1 YTVTQADIDAGG
13 LRNSA
18 TVVGTYG
25 GTDYTDVTD
34 DGDDSDGNT
43 TDDETTDLAGPA
55 PAIEGVKTSAITTD
69 TGDAGLSVGDEIT
82 YTFAIS
88 NTGNVT
94 LSNVGVQSDTL
105 K

>member
-1 YTVTQADIDAGG
+1 
-13 LRNSA
+13 RNSA

-43 TDDETTDLAGPA
+43 TDDETADLAGA
-55 PAIEGVKTSAITTD
+55 VPAIEGVKTSAITTD
-69 TGDAGLSVGDEIT
+69 TGDAGLSVGDVLT